1 MVVGRHSHPRR
12 SPFVAMSLHPGLL
25 LLSLLHP
32 APVEDPFSGIIQR
45 WLAMDAAEPEPAG
58 AILFVGSSSIRRWE
72 TATLAFGDYEI
83 IQRGFGGSNW
93 SDLVDKADEI
103 VLPYQPAAIVVYGG
117 SNVLG
122 TGGSAF
128 ELFEEYVAFVQKVH
142 TLQNQSAPPIPII
155 TFGLT
160 PNPSQWS
167 LWPEMAQFNALVQ
180 AYTEPDPTL
189 YYIDTPSIFLATG
202 SPPASYLFAPDLHH
216 LSREGYQVW
225 EGALR
230 PVLENVVPPNK
241 VYVPNALHP
250 AGAAQVLIDLGPDD
264 GDDGMPT
271 GTDANGNHWNNWWAP
286 TAGAFET
293 FTGEHVSGLVA
304 KDGSPTGFHLTLTG
318 SFYPYGLKNG
328 GLTTPS
334 PALLGKLAI
343 ATATEDYFAADTWDS
358 PGGIAIEGLDPA
370 RSYDLRF
377 FASVASPDTQTTSY
391 DVFGANQK
399 SATLQVS
406 GPGSGTAGNFND
418 DTVVAVDD
426 MRPDAFGR
434 IVVDVGLVNGPKGYL
449 SILEIDVDPLPPK
462 GVRKTDRTPWPV
474 SR

>member
-1 MVVGRHSHPRR
+1 MT
-12 SPFVAMSLHPGLL
+12 LHPGLL
-25 LLSLLHP
+25 LLFLLLP
-32 APVEDPFSGIIQR
+32 APEEDPFLGIIQR
-45 WLAMDAAEPEPAG
+45 WQAMDAAEPEPAG

-72 TATLAFGDYEI
+72 SLTLAFDDYEI

-117 SNVLG
+117 SNLLV
-122 TGGSAF
+122 TGGTAF
-128 ELFEEYVAFVQKVH
+128 ELFEDYVAFVQKVH
-142 TLQNQSAPPIPII
+142 TLQNQSAPPIPIL

-160 PNPSQWS
+160 PNPSQWW
-167 LWPEMAQFNALVQ
+167 LWSEMEQFNSLVQ
-180 AYTEPDPTL
+180 AYTEPDPSL
-189 YYIDTPSIFLATG
+189 FYIDTPSIFLATG
-202 SPPASYLFAPDLHH
+202 SPPASYLFAPDQHH
-216 LSREGYQVW
+216 LSREGYLLW
-225 EGALR
+225 ESALR
-230 PVLENVVPPNK
+230 PVLASVVPPNK

-264 GDDGMPT
+264 GDDGVAT
-271 GTDANGNHWNNWWAP
+271 GVDANGNHWNNWWAP
-286 TAGAFET
+286 TAGGFEC
-293 FTGEHVSGLVA
+293 FTGEHVDGLVA

-318 SFYPYGLKNG
+318 SFYPYGLQNG
-328 GLTTPS
+328 GLTNPS

-377 FASVASPDTQTTSY
+377 FASVASPDTQTTRY
-391 DVFGANQK
+391 VVRGASEK
-399 SATLQVS
+399 STTLQVS
-406 GPGSGTAGNFND
+406 GPGSGTAGNSND
-418 DTVVAVDD
+418 DTVATVED

-434 IVVDVGLVNGPKGYL
+434 IVVDVDLVNGLKCHVG
-449 SILEIDVDPLPPK
+449 IVEIDVDPLPPTGK
-462 GVRKTDRTPWPV
+462 GLRKAGQTPTPV